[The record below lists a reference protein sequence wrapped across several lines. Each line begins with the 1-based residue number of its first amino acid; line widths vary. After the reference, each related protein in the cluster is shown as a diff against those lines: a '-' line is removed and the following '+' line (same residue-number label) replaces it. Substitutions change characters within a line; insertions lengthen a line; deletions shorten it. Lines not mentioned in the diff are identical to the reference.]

1 MAPLSTHPGVLLPG
15 WQFDRPLSHAE
26 IHEAFGTPLQPDVSA
41 RDGRVETTARPT
53 PSDDHLGE
61 GRGQFTEESAR

>member
-1 MAPLSTHPGVLLPG
+1 MMGNPLH
-15 WQFDRPLSHAE
+15 
-26 IHEAFGTPLQPDVSA
+26 PDVSA

-61 GRGQFTEESAR
+61 GRGQFTEETR

>member
-1 MAPLSTHPGVLLPG
+1 MDPLYRIPG
-15 WQFDRPLSHAE
+15 WAFERPLSHAE
-26 IHEAFGTPLQPDVSA
+26 IGELRQTPLQPDVSA